1 MRPDNDPSVGQA
13 RDEILSH
20 IDIDGRVRSVEIK
33 QATTATE
40 LTSLKDE
47 VRSMKA
53 DLITEIRASK
63 PPSPWP
69 AVSALAAVLSVV
81 LLIAANLYGA

>member
-1 MRPDNDPSVGQA
+1 MSTQEPTLSQV
-13 RDEILSH
+13 RDELKA
-20 IDIDGRVRSVEIK
+20 DLQLDGRVRAVEIQ

-40 LTSLKDE
+40 LTSLRDE
-47 VRSMKA
+47 VRSMKTDIVA
-53 DLITEIRASK
+53 EIRASK

-81 LLIAANLYGA
+81 LLIAANLYGG